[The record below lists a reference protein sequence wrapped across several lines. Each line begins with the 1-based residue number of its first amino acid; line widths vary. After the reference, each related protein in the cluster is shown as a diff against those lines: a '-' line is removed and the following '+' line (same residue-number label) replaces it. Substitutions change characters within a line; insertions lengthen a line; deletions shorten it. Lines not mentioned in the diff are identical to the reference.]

1 MGEVAGVVRAL
12 SCDACAKYV
21 CNGASLH
28 SQCCNNE
35 DGCNCDMKTEVTAIQ
50 SNEDDIEIEMDADEY
65 WCCNCI
71 LRAHNK

>member
-1 MGEVAGVVRAL
+1 MHVQNTFVMVRVV
-12 SCDACAKYV
+12 
-21 CNGASLH
+21 H
-28 SQCCNNE
+28 SQRCDDE
-35 DGCNCDMKTEVTAIQ
+35 DGCNCDAKTEVTAIQ